1 MRNLQC
7 DVAFQIGLSA
17 TKKNPVQLQN
27 VLRAQ
32 LVRFDIL
39 LKLQSLVSKDYRR
52 GGDAMSFERTYGK
65 RRVHNSTLL
74 TL

>member
-39 LKLQSLVSKDYRR
+39 LKLQSLSLERLSERR
-52 GGDAMSFERTYGK
+52 
-65 RRVHNSTLL
+65 
-74 TL
+74 

>member
-1 MRNLQC
+1 MFKKMKRARPARKKRVL
-7 DVAFQIGLSA
+7 DGHYDAFQIGLSA

-39 LKLQSLVSKDYRR
+39 LKLQSLSLERLSERR
-52 GGDAMSFERTYGK
+52 
-65 RRVHNSTLL
+65 
-74 TL
+74 